1 MAVGKIFS
9 GFTTVGVADITQT
22 KLYDTNLIKQDLLNH
37 FSIRRGEKLENPNF
51 GTIIPWLLFEPFT
64 DEIEQAIEDD
74 VEQIFSYDPRVQLE
88 VVEVIKDEDRHTI
101 TVNCQVFFIP
111 FNSNDTISWEFLED
125 GTIRML

>member
-9 GFTTVGVADITQT
+9 GFTTVGVVDITQT
-22 KLYDTNLIKQDLLNH
+22 KLYDINLIKQDLLNH
-37 FSIRRGEKLENPNF
+37 FSIRKGEKLENPNF

-64 DEIEQAIEDD
+64 AEIETAIEDD
-74 VEQIFSYDPRVQLE
+74 VEQIFSYDPRIKLE
-88 VVEVIKDEDRHTI
+88 VVEVLKDEDAHSI
-101 TVNCQVFFIP
+101 TVNCQVYFIP